1 MERVYYEVGQHMY
14 SVQGTKAV
22 DVRAL
27 LSSSE
32 PFRLLQAPISPVPLL
47 FEMWVDTH
55 CPATHLYTREEYENY
70 MAGRR

>member
-1 MERVYYEVGQHMY
+1 MERVYYEVGQHIY

-32 PFRLLQAPISPVPLL
+32 PSRLQQAPISYVSLL
-47 FEMWVDTH
+47 FEMWVDTDEASVESGMEI
-55 CPATHLYTREEYENY
+55 ATFDEGDYH
-70 MAGRR
+70 

>member
-32 PFRLLQAPISPVPLL
+32 PFRLLQAPTSFVSLL
-47 FEMWVDTH
+47 FEMWVDTD
-55 CPATHLYTREEYENY
+55 
-70 MAGRR
+70 